1 MRCKNCGAD
10 NDDNRYICEVCG
22 SPLYDEDD
30 IEKIESADNEKTQTF
45 KAINENKGAS
55 EQYTSND
62 YNSYKSYNENEE
74 AEYKYNEP
82 QRKNSNDGD
91 HKSAEKK
98 SIIVIAIL
106 AVILIAIIASV
117 VAIAHNKNA
126 DKKETTSEL
135 TKISSLADDT
145 DESESRSH
153 TKNSTTKKVT
163 TTKETTKQTT
173 TETTT
178 EKTTKPTT
186 ANLWI
191 INTSSSG
198 GGEAEGDGKYENG
211 KTVTLFARADD
222 GYKFD
227 GWYSNGV
234 KVSDSEE
241 YSFTANENAS
251 FSAVFSPVETEST
264 TTATPET
271 TASVDTQ
278 LPSDTSE
285 ISFGE

>member
-30 IEKIESADNEKTQTF
+30 IEKIEAADNEKTQTF
-45 KAINENKGAS
+45 KAVNENKNSS
-55 EQYTSND
+55 EQYASNGSD
-62 YNSYKSYNENEE
+62 KYYNESNQDDY
-74 AEYKYNEP
+74 EYEEP
-82 QRKNSNDGD
+82 QRNSSNDD
-91 HKSAEKK
+91 EHKSTEKK

-126 DKKETTSEL
+126 DKKETTNEL
-135 TKISSLADDT
+135 TKISSLADDSN
-145 DESESRSH
+145 ENENRLH
-153 TKNSTTKKVT
+153 TKNSTTKKNK
-163 TTKETTKQTT
+163 TTKETTKQ
-173 TETTT
+173 TTT

-198 GGEAEGDGKYENG
+198 GGETEGDGKYENG

-227 GWYSNGV
+227 GWYSDGV

-251 FSAVFSPVETEST
+251 FSAVFSPIETEPAT
-264 TTATPET
+264 TTAPQT
-271 TASVDTQ
+271 TVAVDTQ
-278 LPSDTSE
+278 LPSDTTSE
-285 ISFGE
+285 INFGE

>member
-30 IEKIESADNEKTQTF
+30 IENIEAADNEKTQTF
-45 KAINENKGAS
+45 KAVNENKSSS
-55 EQYTSND
+55 EQYASNGSDKYYNESNQND
-62 YNSYKSYNENEE
+62 Y
-74 AEYKYNEP
+74 EYEEP
-82 QRKNSNDGD
+82 QRKNSNNDES
-91 HKSAEKK
+91 KSAEKK

-126 DKKETTSEL
+126 DKKGTTNEL
-135 TKISSLADDT
+135 TKISSLADDSHE
-145 DESESRSH
+145 DENRSH
-153 TKNSTTKKVT
+153 TTKKVT

-173 TETTT
+173 TE
-178 EKTTKPTT
+178 KTTKSTT

-198 GGEAEGDGKYENG
+198 GGETEGDGKYENG

-241 YSFTANENAS
+241 YSITANENAS
-251 FSAVFSPVETEST
+251 FSAVFSPIETEPATT
-264 TTATPET
+264 TTAAPET

-278 LPSDTSE
+278 IPSDTSE
-285 ISFGE
+285 INFGE

>member
-30 IEKIESADNEKTQTF
+30 IENIEAADNEKTQTF
-45 KAINENKGAS
+45 KAVNENKSSS
-55 EQYTSND
+55 EQYASNGSDKYYNESNQND
-62 YNSYKSYNENEE
+62 Y
-74 AEYKYNEP
+74 EYEEP
-82 QRKNSNDGD
+82 QRKNSNNDES
-91 HKSAEKK
+91 KSAEKK

-126 DKKETTSEL
+126 DKKETTNEL
-135 TKISSLADDT
+135 TKISSLADDSDK
-145 DESESRSH
+145 DENRSH
-153 TKNSTTKKVT
+153 TTKKVT

-173 TETTT
+173 TE
-178 EKTTKPTT
+178 KTTKSTT

-198 GGEAEGDGKYENG
+198 GGETEGDGKYENG

-227 GWYSNGV
+227 GWYSDGV

-251 FSAVFSPVETEST
+251 FSAVFSPIETEPATT
-264 TTATPET
+264 TTAAPET

-278 LPSDTSE
+278 IPSDTSE
-285 ISFGE
+285 INFGE